1 MFETEKM
8 GLEFCKDIKIT
19 DENEQI
25 QADWFSCSV
34 MNVTVSDLSSGA
46 SRVDFDDSNHVR
58 SFCSQ
63 KQESYTNLILYI

>member
-1 MFETEKM
+1 MFVTEKM
-8 GLEFCKDIKIT
+8 GLEFCKAITVT
-19 DENEQI
+19 DERQL

-63 KQESYTNLILYI
+63 KQASYMNLILYI